1 MHAHRNELW
10 SSAVMLQ
17 ALRLK
22 LNSARKRLA
31 IATGFARREDG
42 AVAVEFAIIAAPF
55 LALILASMQ
64 TALAFFAGQVLES
77 AVAES
82 SREIL
87 TGQAQNAGMTQSQ
100 FASAVCAKIEALF
113 SCSGLM
119 IDVQTA
125 SSFSS
130 ANTSAPTLTYNS
142 GGQVTNSWSYNP
154 GAPGSIVVMRVMY
167 QWPVF
172 TGPLGLAL
180 SNEANGNLLLMATAV
195 FKNEPYTG
203 P

>member
-1 MHAHRNELW
+1 
-10 SSAVMLQ
+10 MLQ
-17 ALRLK
+17 ALK
-22 LNSARKRLA
+22 LNLVSARKRLA

-42 AVAVEFAIIAAPF
+42 AVAIEFAIIAAPF

-64 TALAFFAGQVLES
+64 TALAFFAGQVLET
-77 AVAES
+77 AVVES
-82 SREIL
+82 SREIM
-87 TGQAQNAGMTQSQ
+87 TGQAQNAGMSQSQ
-100 FASAVCAKIEALF
+100 FASAVCAKIETLF
-113 SCSGLM
+113 NCGGLM

-130 ANTSAPTLTYNS
+130 ANTAAPTLTFGS
-142 GGQVTNSWSYNP
+142 SGQVSNSWSYNP

-172 TGPLGLAL
+172 TGPLGLGLANE
-180 SNEANGNLLLMATAV
+180 SNGKLLLMSTAV